1 MPLNGFL
8 ELPARS
14 GIPAAAILM
23 SAGFFLS
30 SAGRGATRPNRLILL
45 VYVGAVALGVGA
57 ASLGLALLIG

>member
-1 MPLNGFL
+1 
-8 ELPARS
+8 
-14 GIPAAAILM
+14 M